1 MSCFWFWHVHEGCAW
16 ANPEDWYQSQSL
28 QNLRDLFFFPL
39 LYFIHLQV
47 LKCRDKSNFV
57 VTSNLLKCTELL
69 SSNKNEVV
77 LFLFLLWAN
86 YECSVNNNKAN
97 HRKVIRLFSLAV
109 IVGYTFLNHGKYL
122 SALYTHKVLS
132 NFLHVFICAH
142 QCIHCVQCFWMLMS
156 IYLLVLSL
164 LITKVAWHFFMCQ
177 FIEEWLFCWSHC
189 YSC

>member
-1 MSCFWFWHVHEGCAW
+1 MFLVLTCSWGMCL
-16 ANPEDWYQSQSL
+16 SQSWGL
-28 QNLRDLFFFPL
+28 VSKPVLAKFKGFIFFPL

-97 HRKVIRLFSLAV
+97 HRKAIRLFSLAV
-109 IVGYTFLNHGKYL
+109 IVGYTFLNHGKYS
-122 SALYTHKVLS
+122 SALYTHKVVS
-132 NFLHVFICAH
+132 NFLFSSMCLSAHIIVYIVSSASGCLCPFIC
-142 QCIHCVQCFWMLMS
+142 W
-156 IYLLVLSL
+156 
-164 LITKVAWHFFMCQ
+164 
-177 FIEEWLFCWSHC
+177 FICLF
-189 YSC
+189 